1 MIKWEVDF
9 TMKMTRLLAAASFG
23 ALCLSAAS
31 AQAAPIVWAPQ
42 VTDTGSGGDFDVA
55 TQTFAG
61 IAASNI
67 TFAGDGYFHNHGGT
81 QGFSISAVVDG
92 VSKTI
97 FSYAVGTPTDSYTL
111 SGLGTINF
119 AGGTVTA
126 ITIQSTGTVGNAFH
140 AFGNE
145 TFTLAGTVSSVPEP
159 ASWALLIGGL
169 GIVGASM
176 RRRATKVSFA

>member
-1 MIKWEVDF
+1 
-9 TMKMTRLLAAASFG
+9 MKMTRLLAAASVG
-23 ALCLSAAS
+23 ALWISSAS
-31 AQAAPIVWAPQ
+31 VQAAPIVWAPQ
-42 VTDTGSGGDFDVA
+42 VTDSGSGSDFDVA

-61 IAASNI
+61 VAASNI

-81 QGFSISAVVDG
+81 QGFTISATIDG
-92 VSKTI
+92 ISKTI
-97 FSYAVGTPTDSYTL
+97 FSYATGTPTDSYSL

-119 AGGTVTA
+119 TGGTVTA
-126 ITIQSTGTVGNAFH
+126 ITIQSTSNVGNAFH
-140 AFGNE
+140 GFFNE

-159 ASWALLIGGL
+159 GSWALMIGGL